1 MVPLGGHHL
10 DAGTR
15 ALDRDTPLGT
25 MAGWISSGVPVSQP
39 EPDALAPELL
49 AARGLRLLRNP
60 PCTHS
65 RHRIGFGCADTELIT
80 LADGPTINPS
90 DTTAVDRS
98 TDGPAVPRQR
108 QITGN
113 Q

>member
-49 AARGLRLLRNP
+49 AARGLRLLRDP
-60 PCTHS
+60 PAPTV
-65 RHRIGFGCADTELIT
+65 GTA
-80 LADGPTINPS
+80 LALGAPTPN
-90 DTTAVDRS
+90 
-98 TDGPAVPRQR
+98 
-108 QITGN
+108 
-113 Q
+113 